1 MEELLIN
8 PKTGEEYVNVPSKVA
23 AKYLGVSEQF
33 IYNGLKQNI
42 LPFGRA
48 VHTGKEWV
56 FNIPIQRL
64 RIYKNGYDLDMLNGL
79 LRQLLG
85 EQK

>member
-1 MEELLIN
+1 MTDSILIN

-56 FNIPIQRL
+56 FNIPVNRL
-64 RIYKNGYDLDMLNGL
+64 KIYKNGLDLNMLNVL
-79 LRQLLG
+79 FQPEL
-85 EQK
+85 

>member
-8 PKTGEEYVNVPSKVA
+8 PKTGKEYVNVPPKAA

-33 IYNGLKQNI
+33 IYNGLKQNA
-42 LPFGRA
+42 LPFGTA
-48 VHTGKEWV
+48 VQTDKGVWT

-64 RIYKNGYDLDMLNGL
+64 RIYKDGYDIDMLNGL
-79 LRQLLG
+79 LKQVLD
-85 EQK
+85 K